1 MRLTARQ
8 KAILV
13 DIRDHPGI
21 HAVDGRQRKTYKAL
35 VTRGLI
41 QYECMGYGVT
51 DEGAA
56 LADEIVK
63 GKP

>member
-1 MRLTARQ
+1 MRLTQAQRDVL
-8 KAILV
+8 I
-13 DIRDHPGI
+13 DIRLHPGI

-56 LADEIVK
+56 LADEIVR